1 MNYNTIFPKNQEKSG
16 SYKRRNEKNKKRDK
30 QSKSPAAM
38 LLLNPGSDIF
48 FHGFRLKGVD
58 FMTGCPVSL
67 FLITNLSQSCCFF
80 LKSVIKYT
88 YHDDQ
93 DDTG

>member
-67 FLITNLSQSCCFF
+67 FFNNKFMPILLLFF
-80 LKSVIKYT
+80 KIRYKIYIP
-88 YHDDQ
+88 
-93 DDTG
+93 